1 MIPGVQSK
9 FDTFTS
15 SRNSNK
21 RGTLTVKRQSILK
34 PFTSL
39 KNRLFARLY
48 FAQAISLL
56 GDSFTW
62 IGVALLSFEFGG
74 SHSAK
79 ILSTALILRVAAFI
93 IFGTYAGVIADRFD
107 RKKIMI
113 ITHMG
118 RMLIVGSF
126 PFVHEVWQMYV
137 LIFLLNIFNSF
148 FTPAYKAAIPQL
160 ISKKEEFGN
169 AIILSNATWQLLGVL
184 GPGLAG
190 GMAAL
195 MGLREIFFFD
205 AVSFVIAAILIF
217 LIPGNLIVKKEA
229 ALKTESIKNMGT
241 DILIGTK
248 LLFKKQP
255 IRFAL
260 FIELVAAIAGAQILV
275 NTIGHIKGGLH
286 LSDVH
291 YGWIMAAF
299 GVGATI
305 AAFTTN
311 FVDRSKNKTRV
322 LIIGAAM
329 IALSIGMANMVPYWV
344 MVMLWILAGL
354 GQSYTEMPSQ
364 ILIAENT
371 DLPQQGRVYGA
382 HFAWSHLWWGFGY
395 LIAGVTG
402 TYFTQNEFLIG
413 SMLSIALLVALCT
426 YEYRFRKSHS

>member
-1 MIPGVQSK
+1 LLK
-9 FDTFTS
+9 
-15 SRNSNK
+15 
-21 RGTLTVKRQSILK
+21 ILENISQ
-34 PFTSL
+34 PFTAL
-39 KNRLFARLY
+39 KNKLFARLY
-48 FAQAISLL
+48 FAQTISLL

-62 IGVALLSFEFGG
+62 VGIALLSFEFGG
-74 SHSAK
+74 IHSAK

-113 ITHMG
+113 FTHLG
-118 RMLIVGSF
+118 RMFVVGSF
-126 PFVHEVWQMYV
+126 PFVNEVWQMYV

-148 FTPAYKAAIPQL
+148 FIPAYKAAIPQF

-169 AIILSNATWQLLGVL
+169 AIVLSNATWQLLGVL

-195 MGLREIFFFD
+195 MGLRQIFLFD
-205 AVSFVIAAILIF
+205 AASFIFAAILIF
-217 LIPGNLIVKKEA
+217 LIPGNLIIKNDA
-229 ALKTESIKNMGT
+229 ALKTESIKSMGT

-248 LLFKKQP
+248 LLFQKRP

-275 NTIGHIKGGLH
+275 NTIGHLKGGLH
-286 LSDVH
+286 LTNVH

-311 FVDRSKNKTRV
+311 FVDRSKNKTRI

-329 IALSIGMANMVPYWV
+329 ISLSIGMANMAHYWILV
-344 MVMLWILAGL
+344 ILWILAGL

-371 DLPQQGRVYGA
+371 VLSQQGRVYGA
-382 HFAWSHLWWGFGY
+382 HFAWSHLWWALGY
-395 LIAGVTG
+395 LIAGITG
-402 TYFTQNEFLIG
+402 TYFGNSEFLIG
-413 SMLSIALLVALCT
+413 SILSLILLMAVCIYDL
-426 YEYRFRKSHS
+426 RFRIRFP

>member
-1 MIPGVQSK
+1 MQNIFKKISE
-9 FDTFTS
+9 
-15 SRNSNK
+15 
-21 RGTLTVKRQSILK
+21 
-34 PFTSL
+34 PFYAI

-48 FAQAISLL
+48 FAQTISLL
-56 GDSFTW
+56 GDAFTW
-62 IGVALLSFEFGG
+62 VGIALLSFEFGG
-74 SHSAK
+74 TRSAQ
-79 ILSTALILRVAAFI
+79 ILSTALILRVTAFI
-93 IFGTYAGVIADRFD
+93 IFGSYAGAIADRFD

-113 ITHMG
+113 ITHLG

-126 PFVHEVWQMYV
+126 PFVHEVWHLYV

-160 ISKKEEFGN
+160 ISKKEEFAN
-169 AIILSNATWQLLGVL
+169 AIVLSNATWQLLGVL

-195 MGLREIFFFD
+195 MGLRMIFFFD
-205 AVSFVIAAILIF
+205 AASFIIAAILIF
-217 LIPGNLIVKKEA
+217 LIPGNLTVIDESAVR
-229 ALKTESIKNMGT
+229 TENIKNIGN

-248 LLFKKQP
+248 VLFRKRP

-260 FIELVAAIAGAQILV
+260 FIELGAAIAGAQILV
-275 NTIGHIKGGLH
+275 NTIGHIRGGLH
-286 LSDVH
+286 LTDVH

-311 FVDRSKNKTRV
+311 FIDRSTNKTKV
-322 LIIGAAM
+322 LIIGAVL
-329 IALSIGMANMVPYWV
+329 IALSIGMANLVPYWV
-344 MVMLWILAGL
+344 LVILWILAGL

-371 DLPQQGRVYGA
+371 DLSQQGRVYGA
-382 HFAWSHLWWGFGY
+382 HFAWSHLWWAFGY

-402 TYFTQNEFLIG
+402 TYFAINEFLIG
-413 SMLSIALLVALCT
+413 SILSISLLAALCM
-426 YEYRFRKSHS
+426 YEYRFRNKL

>member
-1 MIPGVQSK
+1 MIDKPQNL
-9 FDTFTS
+9 FT
-15 SRNSNK
+15 
-21 RGTLTVKRQSILK
+21 
-34 PFTSL
+34 PFSTL
-39 KNRLFARLY
+39 KNKLFARLY
-48 FAQAISLL
+48 FAQTISLL

-62 IGVALLSFEFGG
+62 IGIALLSFEFGG
-74 SHSAK
+74 THSAK

-113 ITHMG
+113 ITHLG

-126 PFVHEVWQMYV
+126 PFVHEVWHLYV
-137 LIFLLNIFNSF
+137 LIFILNIFNSF

-160 ISKKEEFGN
+160 ISKKEEFAN
-169 AIILSNATWQLLGVL
+169 AIVLSNATWQLLGVL

-205 AVSFVIAAILIF
+205 AVSFIIAAILIF
-217 LIPGNLIVKKEA
+217 LIPGNLILKNEA
-229 ALKTESIKNMGT
+229 ALKTESIKNIGT

-248 LLFKKQP
+248 LLFQKRP

-286 LSDVH
+286 LTDVY
-291 YGWIMAAF
+291 YGWLMAAF

-311 FVDRSKNKTRV
+311 FMDRSKNKTKI
-322 LIIGAAM
+322 LIIGAVM
-329 IALSIGMANMVPYWV
+329 IALSISMANMAPYWV
-344 MVMLWILAGL
+344 LVILWILAGL

-371 DLPQQGRVYGA
+371 ELSQQGRVYGA
-382 HFAWSHLWWGFGY
+382 HFAWSHLWWALGY
-395 LIAGVTG
+395 FIAGVTG
-402 TYFTQNEFLIG
+402 TYFAYSEFLIG
-413 SMLSIALLVALCT
+413 SILSISILATLCI
-426 YEYRFRKSHS
+426 YEYRFRKSLS

>member
-1 MIPGVQSK
+1 MLK
-9 FDTFTS
+9 
-15 SRNSNK
+15 
-21 RGTLTVKRQSILK
+21 ILENISQ
-34 PFTSL
+34 PFTAL
-39 KNRLFARLY
+39 KNKLFARLY
-48 FAQAISLL
+48 FAQTISLL

-62 IGVALLSFEFGG
+62 VGIALLSFEFGG
-74 SHSAK
+74 IHSAK

-113 ITHMG
+113 ITHLG
-118 RMLIVGSF
+118 RMFVVGSF
-126 PFVHEVWQMYV
+126 PFVNEVWQMYV

-148 FTPAYKAAIPQL
+148 FIPAYKAAIPQF

-169 AIILSNATWQLLGVL
+169 AIVLSNATWQLLGVL

-195 MGLREIFFFD
+195 MGLRQIFLFD
-205 AVSFVIAAILIF
+205 AASFIFAAILIF
-217 LIPGNLIVKKEA
+217 LIPGNLIIKNDA
-229 ALKTESIKNMGT
+229 ALKTESIKSMGT

-248 LLFKKQP
+248 LLFQKRP

-275 NTIGHIKGGLH
+275 NTIGHLKGGLH
-286 LSDVH
+286 LTNVH

-311 FVDRSKNKTRV
+311 FVDRSKNKTRI

-329 IALSIGMANMVPYWV
+329 ISLSIGMANMAHYWILV
-344 MVMLWILAGL
+344 ILWILAGL

-371 DLPQQGRVYGA
+371 VLSQQGRVYGA
-382 HFAWSHLWWGFGY
+382 HFAWSHLWWALGY
-395 LIAGVTG
+395 LIAGITG
-402 TYFTQNEFLIG
+402 TYFGNSEFLIG
-413 SMLSIALLVALCT
+413 SILSLILLMAVCIYDL
-426 YEYRFRKSHS
+426 RFRIRFP

>member
-1 MIPGVQSK
+1 MLLLPSVTRRSFKSDILITNLHPI
-9 FDTFTS
+9 
-15 SRNSNK
+15 
-21 RGTLTVKRQSILK
+21 LT
-34 PFTSL
+34 PFSAL
-39 KNRLFARLY
+39 KNKLFARLY
-48 FAQAISLL
+48 FAQTISLL

-62 IGVALLSFEFGG
+62 IGIALLSFEFGG

-113 ITHMG
+113 ITHLG

-126 PFVHEVWQMYV
+126 PFIHEVWQMYV

-160 ISKKEEFGN
+160 IFKKEEFAN
-169 AIILSNATWQLLGVL
+169 AIVLSNATWQLLGVL

-205 AVSFVIAAILIF
+205 AVSFIIAAILIF
-217 LIPGNLIVKKEA
+217 LIPGNLIVKNEET
-229 ALKTESIKNMGT
+229 LETESIKNIGK

-248 LLFKKQP
+248 LLFQKRP

-275 NTIGHIKGGLH
+275 NTIGHIKGDLQ
-286 LSDVH
+286 LTDVH
-291 YGWIMAAF
+291 YGWTMAAF

-311 FVDRSKNKTRV
+311 FMDSSKNKTKI

-344 MVMLWILAGL
+344 LIILWIMAGL

-364 ILIAENT
+364 ILIAENNVFSE
-371 DLPQQGRVYGA
+371 QGRVYGA
-382 HFAWSHLWWGFGY
+382 HFAWSHLWWAFGY
-395 LIAGVTG
+395 LIAGITG
-402 TYFTQNEFLIG
+402 TYYGNNEFLIG
-413 SMLSIALLVALCT
+413 SILSISILVALCI
-426 YEYRFRKSHS
+426 YEYRFRKNIS

>member
-1 MIPGVQSK
+1 MANIQQ
-9 FDTFTS
+9 
-15 SRNSNK
+15 N
-21 RGTLTVKRQSILK
+21 ILN
-34 PFTSL
+34 PFKAL

-48 FAQAISLL
+48 FAQTISLL

-62 IGVALLSFEFGG
+62 VGIALLSFEFGG
-74 SHSAK
+74 THSAK

-113 ITHMG
+113 ITHIG
-118 RMLIVGSF
+118 RMMIVGSF
-126 PFVHEVWQMYV
+126 PFVNEIWQMYA

-148 FTPAYKAAIPQL
+148 FTPAYKASIPQL
-160 ISKKEEFGN
+160 VSKKEDFAN
-169 AIILSNATWQLLGVL
+169 AIVLSNATWQLLGVL

-195 MGLREIFFFD
+195 MGLRQIFFFD
-205 AVSFVIAAILIF
+205 AASFIIAAILIF
-217 LIPGNLIVKKEA
+217 LIPGNLIVKNKV
-229 ALKTESIKNMGT
+229 ALKTGRIKNMGT

-248 LLFKKQP
+248 LLFQKRP

-260 FIELVAAIAGAQILV
+260 FVELVAAIAGAQILV

-286 LSDVH
+286 LTDVH

-311 FVDRSKNKTRV
+311 FVDRSTNKTRI

-329 IALSIGMANMVPYWV
+329 IGLSIGMANMVPYWV
-344 MVMLWILAGL
+344 LVILWILAGL

-371 DLPQQGRVYGA
+371 VLSEQGRVYGA
-382 HFAWSHLWWGFGY
+382 HFAWSHLWWAFGY

-402 TYFTQNEFLIG
+402 TYFANNEFLIG
-413 SMLSIALLVALCT
+413 SILSISILIFLYI
-426 YEYRFRKSHS
+426 YENRFHKNLSTQP

>member
-1 MIPGVQSK
+1 MPQNI
-9 FDTFTS
+9 FT
-15 SRNSNK
+15 
-21 RGTLTVKRQSILK
+21 
-34 PFTSL
+34 PFSTL
-39 KNRLFARLY
+39 KNKLFARLY
-48 FAQAISLL
+48 FAQTISLL

-62 IGVALLSFEFGG
+62 VGIALLSFEFGG
-74 SHSAK
+74 THSAK

-93 IFGTYAGVIADRFD
+93 IFGSYAGVIADRFD

-113 ITHMG
+113 ITHLS

-126 PFVHEVWQMYV
+126 PFVHEVWQLYL

-160 ISKKEEFGN
+160 ISKKEKFAN
-169 AIILSNATWQLLGVL
+169 AIVLSNATWQLLGVL

-195 MGLREIFFFD
+195 MGLRQIFFFD
-205 AVSFVIAAILIF
+205 AASFIIAAILIL
-217 LIPGNLIVKKEA
+217 LIPGNLIVKNEE
-229 ALKTESIKNMGT
+229 ALKTKSIKNIGT

-248 LLFKKQP
+248 LLFQKRP

-286 LSDVH
+286 LTDVH

-311 FVDRSKNKTRV
+311 FVDRTKNKTRI

-329 IALSIGMANMVPYWV
+329 IALSIGIANMVPYWV
-344 MVMLWILAGL
+344 LVILWILAGL

-371 DLPQQGRVYGA
+371 DLAQQGRVYGA
-382 HFAWSHLWWGFGY
+382 HFAWSHLWWAFGY

-402 TYFTQNEFLIG
+402 TYFAQNEFLIG
-413 SMLSIALLVALCT
+413 SILSISLLAALCI
-426 YEYRFRKSHS
+426 YEYRFRKNLSHTGFAT

>member
-1 MIPGVQSK
+1 MQNNFKKISQ
-9 FDTFTS
+9 
-15 SRNSNK
+15 
-21 RGTLTVKRQSILK
+21 
-34 PFTSL
+34 PFYAL
-39 KNRLFARLY
+39 KNKLFARLY
-48 FAQAISLL
+48 FSQTISLL

-62 IGVALLSFEFGG
+62 IGIALLSFEFGG

-93 IFGTYAGVIADRFD
+93 IFGTYAGVIADRYD

-113 ITHMG
+113 ITHLG

-126 PFVHEVWQMYV
+126 PFVHEVWQLYV
-137 LIFLLNIFNSF
+137 LIFLMNIFNSF
-148 FTPAYKAAIPQL
+148 FTPAYKASIPQL
-160 ISKKEEFGN
+160 ISKKEDFAN
-169 AIILSNATWQLLGVL
+169 AIVLSNATWQLLGVL

-217 LIPGNLIVKKEA
+217 LIPGNLIVKNEA
-229 ALKTESIKNMGT
+229 ILQTESIKSIGT

-248 LLFKKQP
+248 LLFQKRP

-286 LSDVH
+286 LTDVH
-291 YGWIMAAF
+291 YGWTMAAF

-311 FVDRSKNKTRV
+311 FVDRSKNKTKI

-329 IALSIGMANMVPYWV
+329 ISLSIGMANMVPYWV
-344 MVMLWILAGL
+344 LVMLWILAGL

-382 HFAWSHLWWGFGY
+382 HFAWSHLLWGFGY
-395 LIAGVTG
+395 LFAGVTG

-413 SMLSIALLVALCT
+413 SIMSLTLLALICMN
-426 YEYRFRKSHS
+426 EYRFRKILS